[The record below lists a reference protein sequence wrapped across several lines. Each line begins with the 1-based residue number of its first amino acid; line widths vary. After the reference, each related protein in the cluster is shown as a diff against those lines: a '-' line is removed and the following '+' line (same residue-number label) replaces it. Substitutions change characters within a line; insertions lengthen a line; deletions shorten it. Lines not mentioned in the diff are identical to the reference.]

1 MSHKETILT
10 GDRPTGP
17 LHLGHYCGSLSNRVR
32 LQEQYT
38 QFVLI
43 ADTQALTDN
52 IGSIQ
57 KVQQNIFEVA
67 LDYLAAGIDP
77 LKSNIVLQSKLPALY
92 ELTLLYMN
100 FVSVAQL
107 QHNPTIRNEIE
118 LRGFG
123 DSIPIGFMAYPVSQA
138 ADITAFKATLIPVG
152 EDQLPMIEQSNAI
165 AKKINAAAKQAIL
178 PVSKALLSDIPRLIG
193 VDGSAKMS
201 KSSGNA
207 IPLSANEKDIRRY
220 VHSMYTDN
228 QHLRVS
234 DCGQIEGNVVFS
246 YLDVFDTDKQE
257 LEDLKDHYRCGG
269 LGDSKLKKRLG
280 DLLCAVILPISDRR
294 QDLMKHSDD
303 VWDIIREGTLSGR
316 AVTNQ
321 TLNEIKSSL
330 GLNTNL
336 FEDIGTPITST
347 KRVFKL

>member
-1 MSHKETILT
+1 MLNNEIILT

-17 LHLGHYCGSLSNRVR
+17 LHLGHYCGSLLNRVR
-32 LQEQYT
+32 LQEQY
-38 QFVLI
+38 QQYILI

-52 IGSIQ
+52 IGNIQ
-57 KVQQNIFEVA
+57 KVQQNVFEVA
-67 LDYLAAGIDP
+67 LDYLAVGIDP
-77 LKSNIVLQSKLPALY
+77 EKSSIILQSELPALY
-92 ELTLLYMN
+92 ALTLLYMN

-123 DSIPIGFMAYPVSQA
+123 DSIPVGFMAYPVAQA

-165 AKKINAAAKQAIL
+165 VKKINAVAKQQIL
-178 PVSKALLSDIPRLIG
+178 PFSKALLSDTPRLIG

-201 KSSGNA
+201 KSSGNS

-228 QHLRVS
+228 QHLRVE

-246 YLDVFDTDKQE
+246 YLDVFDTDKE
-257 LEDLKDHYRCGG
+257 ALEDLKDHYRCGG
-269 LGDSKLKKRLG
+269 LGDSKVKKRLG
-280 DLLCAVILPISDRR
+280 DLLCQIIVPIADRR
-294 QDLMKHSDD
+294 QELQKHPND
-303 VWDIIREGTLSGR
+303 VWDIIREGTLKGR
-316 AVTNQ
+316 NITEQ
-321 TLNEIKSSL
+321 TLDEVKSSL
-330 GLNTNL
+330 GLKNNL
-336 FEDIGTPITST
+336 FDGTCNPVSSQ
-347 KRVFKL
+347 KKVCRL